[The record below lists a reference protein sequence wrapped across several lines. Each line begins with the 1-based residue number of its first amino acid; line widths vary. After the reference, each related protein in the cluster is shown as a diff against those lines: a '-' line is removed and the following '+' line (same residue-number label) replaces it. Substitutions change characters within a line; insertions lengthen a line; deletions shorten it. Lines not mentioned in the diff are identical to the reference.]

1 MIIDYRSQFRMRIS
15 QMRKEWQLSDTTM
28 CHIKSKYISDFA
40 DFEHAGMIFRFGLL
54 YKYG

>member
-15 QMRKEWQLSDTTM
+15 SDEKKMTIKVTTM

-40 DFEHAGMIFRFGLL
+40 DFEHAGMIFRLGLL